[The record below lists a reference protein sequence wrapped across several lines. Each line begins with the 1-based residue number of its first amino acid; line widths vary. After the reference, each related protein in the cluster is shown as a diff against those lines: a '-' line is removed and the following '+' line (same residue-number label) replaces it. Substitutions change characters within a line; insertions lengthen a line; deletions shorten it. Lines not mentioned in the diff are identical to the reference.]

1 MEEKFKY
8 YRIVIE
14 FLEKTFGNL
23 VEMTLYDLENQ
34 KNGIL
39 LAKSSNCNL
48 EIGSP
53 IPKLLE
59 KILIKYKDDKEELE
73 FITNFPGKDSN
84 GNLVRVSTFFL
95 KNKKGKVAGAF
106 NIKMDISE
114 MVGAANFLNKMLKE
128 ITGGEER
135 NLSEEFE
142 EVEKLDN
149 IEEYSMYVIAEYF
162 VGLKKPID
170 ALTIEEKIEIV
181 QYLNKKGIFQVRGCI
196 SEIARRFKTSEK
208 TIYRYLKKEKN

>member
-1 MEEKFKY
+1 MKEKFEY
-8 YRIVIE
+8 YKIVIE

-23 VEMTLYDLENQ
+23 IEMTLYDLETK

-39 LAKSSNCNL
+39 LAKSSNCNF
-48 EIGSP
+48 EMGSS

-59 KILIKYKDDKEELE
+59 KILIKYKDGKEKLE

-95 KNKKGKVAGAF
+95 KDETDKVIGAF
-106 NIKMDISE
+106 NIKIDISE
-114 MVGAANFLNKMLKE
+114 MIGAANFLNKMLKE

-135 NLSEEFE
+135 NLSKEFE

-149 IEEYSMYVIAEYF
+149 IEEYSMYVIDEYF
-162 VGLKKPID
+162 MGLKKPLD

-181 QYLNKKGIFQVRGCI
+181 QFLNKKSIFQVRGCI
-196 SEIARRFKTSEK
+196 SEVAKRFGTSEK
-208 TIYRYLKKEKN
+208 TVYRYLKKEK